1 MRKGNPETINLDIMD
16 PAPHLNPHLTF
27 YFSDD
32 VMKGWG
38 GGSRGISYFVLSYEE
53 SSRKREKGF
62 LEIFYSYS
70 YIYESIYR
78 VALNGD
84 ED

>member
-1 MRKGNPETINLDIMD
+1 
-16 PAPHLNPHLTF
+16 
-27 YFSDD
+27 
-32 VMKGWG
+32 MKGGG

>member
-1 MRKGNPETINLDIMD
+1 MD

-38 GGSRGISYFVLSYEE
+38 GEAEVSHTLYYLMKNLVVKGKRGF
-53 SSRKREKGF
+53 
-62 LEIFYSYS
+62 
-70 YIYESIYR
+70 
-78 VALNGD
+78 
-84 ED
+84 

>member
-1 MRKGNPETINLDIMD
+1 M
-16 PAPHLNPHLTF
+16 
-27 YFSDD
+27 
-32 VMKGWG
+32 G
-38 GGSRGISYFVLSYEE
+38 GGGAEVSHTLYYLMKNLVV
-53 SSRKREKGF
+53 KREKGF

>member
-1 MRKGNPETINLDIMD
+1 MD

-38 GGSRGISYFVLSYEE
+38 GGEAEVSHTLYYLMKNLVVKGKRGF
-53 SSRKREKGF
+53 
-62 LEIFYSYS
+62 
-70 YIYESIYR
+70 
-78 VALNGD
+78 
-84 ED
+84 

>member
-1 MRKGNPETINLDIMD
+1 MD

-53 SSRKREKGF
+53 SSRKREKVF